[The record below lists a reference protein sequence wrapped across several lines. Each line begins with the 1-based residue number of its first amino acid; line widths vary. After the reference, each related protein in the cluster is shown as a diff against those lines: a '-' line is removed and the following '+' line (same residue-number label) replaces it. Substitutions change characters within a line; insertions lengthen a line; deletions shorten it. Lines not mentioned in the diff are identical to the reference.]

1 MPKQINLN
9 TLRDTEKLANKL
21 AQNLRGGSVLA
32 LIGELG
38 AGKTT
43 FTQALG
49 RALNIKK
56 NIKSPTFTV
65 LQTYTIPRASKVH
78 ATTLCHVDAYRI
90 SDPHELDAL
99 GLYDYLFDA
108 NTITIIEWADRVRT
122 LLPPHTK
129 WITVQNIDGK
139 RTAILD

>member
-1 MPKQINLN
+1 MKCVLKSL
-9 TLRDTEKLANKL
+9 TDTEKLAVSVANKL
-21 AQNLRGGSVLA
+21 EGGMIIA
-32 LIGELG
+32 LVGELG

-49 RALNIKK
+49 RALGIKK

-65 LQTYTIPRASKVH
+65 LQTYTIPRTSKVH
-78 ATTLCHVDAYRI
+78 ANTFCHVDAYRI

-99 GLYDYLFDA
+99 GLYDYLSDKD
-108 NTITIIEWADRVRT
+108 TITIIEWADRVRT
-122 LLPPHTK
+122 LLPTHTR
-129 WITVQNIDGK
+129 WITLQNIDGK